1 MVRAVTINEVFV
13 QLGFLGNLEECCLQL
28 LLVLGYA
35 YGIDNSHDDVGDF
48 VCPTANKAFY
58 LYFHI
63 ALFYGLCYAVALCA
77 IILIFFCIK
86 ASICSWYSVFLL
98 HTPRLCTTFIVSNDT
113 SMVSMRSP
121 SFVAE
126 KISDCGLL

>member
-1 MVRAVTINEVFV
+1 MVCSVTIDKELVKFR
-13 QLGFLGNLEECCLQL
+13 FLGDLEECGLQL

-48 VCPTANKAFY
+48 VCPTANNVFY

-63 ALFYGLCYAVALCA
+63 PLFYGLCYAVALCA

-98 HTPRLCTTFIVSNDT
+98 HTPRLCTTLSVSKLTSIVSIRLP
-113 SMVSMRSP
+113 SMV
-121 SFVAE
+121 AE
-126 KISDCGLL
+126 SISEFSLR

>member
-1 MVRAVTINEVFV
+1 MCAVTIDKKLVKFR
-13 QLGFLGNLEECCLQL
+13 FLGDLEECCLQL

-35 YGIDNSHDDVGDF
+35 YGIDNSHDDVGYF
-48 VCPTANKAFY
+48 ICPIMNNAFY

-63 ALFYGLCYAVALCA
+63 PLFYGLCYAVALCA

-98 HTPRLCTTFIVSNDT
+98 HTPRLCTTFIVSSDT